1 MIAPLSTTP
10 APADFAFVPIQRE
23 PLEDFEIGGV
33 AIGDTSAGGML
44 RLWRTRYDYLTG
56 TVFISADAAPGLPAV
71 PESVAFSYPGIT
83 EIALAFDQLMSPVF
97 LFLAGGTLYY
107 RWYDPLAS
115 DYVIVSIGPGRTP
128 RATLDDP
135 RNIATA
141 SDVTFAYVRPDN
153 VMCARFQGEG
163 YAIEHELLND
173 VAAIHQIGFSLGNRL
188 QFFYAPA

>member
-33 AIGDTSAGGML
+33 ALGDTSAGGML
-44 RLWRTRYDYLTG
+44 RRWRTRYDYNTG
-56 TVFISADAAPGLPAV
+56 TVHISADSVPGYPASPEV
-71 PESVAFSYPGIT
+71 PVFSYAGIT
-83 EIALAFDQLMSPVF
+83 EIALAFDQVMSPVF
-97 LFLAGGTLYY
+97 FFVAAGGLYY
-107 RWYDPLAS
+107 RWYDPGAS
-115 DYVIVSIGPGRTP
+115 DYAIVSVGTGRTP

-135 RNIATA
+135 RGGEN
-141 SDVTFAYVRPDN
+141 DVVLAYVRSDD
-153 VMCARFQGEG
+153 VMCARYQREG
-163 YAIEHELLND
+163 YDTEHELLSD

>member
-10 APADFAFVPIQRE
+10 APSDFAFVPLMRE

-44 RLWRTRYDYLTG
+44 RLWRTRYDYITG
-56 TVFISADAAPGLPAV
+56 TVFISADAVPGYPAT
-71 PESVAFSYPGIT
+71 PETPVFSYSGIT
-83 EIALAFDQLMSPVF
+83 EISLAFDQVMSPVF
-97 LFLAGGTLYY
+97 FFVAAGGLYY
-107 RWYDPLAS
+107 RWYDPGDS
-115 DYVIVSIGPGRTP
+115 DYAIVSVGTGRTP

-135 RNIATA
+135 RGGEN
-141 SDVTFAYVRPDN
+141 DVVLAYVRNDD
-153 VMCARFQGEG
+153 VMCARYQREG
-163 YAIEHELLND
+163 YAVEHEMLSD

>member
-33 AIGDTSAGGML
+33 ALGDTSAGGML
-44 RLWRTRYDYLTG
+44 RRWRTRYDYDTG
-56 TVFISADAAPGLPAV
+56 TVLISADAAPGHPAS
-71 PESVAFSYPGIT
+71 PEVLAFNYAGIT

-97 LFLAGGTLYY
+97 FFAAAGGLYY
-107 RWYDPLAS
+107 RWYDPGAS
-115 DYVIVSIGPGRTP
+115 DYVIVSIGTGRTP

-135 RNIATA
+135 RGGDV
-141 SDVTFAYVRPDN
+141 SDVVLAYVRDDD
-153 VMCARFQGEG
+153 VLCARYQREG
-163 YAIEHELLND
+163 YAVEHALLVD
-173 VAAIHQIGFSLGNRL
+173 VAALYQIGFSLGNRL